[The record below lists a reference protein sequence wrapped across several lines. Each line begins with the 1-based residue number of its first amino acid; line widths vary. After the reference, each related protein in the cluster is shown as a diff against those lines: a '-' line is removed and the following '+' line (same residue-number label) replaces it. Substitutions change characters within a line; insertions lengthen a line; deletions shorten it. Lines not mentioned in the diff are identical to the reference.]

1 MTQQRNNEVITL
13 KFELFVLFKPFKL
26 QSIEWNYLSS
36 EMLLINSRN
45 IGKLYIF
52 IYVGIARVSLCC

>member
-36 EMLLINSRN
+36 EMLFNQFKEYWKTYN
-45 IGKLYIF
+45 F
-52 IYVGIARVSLCC
+52 A

>member
-52 IYVGIARVSLCC
+52 IYVGILMLLIV